1 MSKVVYSQRWEWQ
14 TRLPFPSLT
23 VYKIKK
29 NLENVPR
36 NLDDLKY
43 RGTFILFIYSMLRDK
58 KRKSRKRTP
67 KIKEIHIL
75 GYLDHNHIQYV
86 TPWDRELLILY
97 PGNQRNSYIGV
108 FRPWSYTIRCTVRQ
122 GIIDFVPRKITKN
135 L

>member
-43 RGTFILFIYSMLRDK
+43 RGTFFVAFIY
-58 KRKSRKRTP
+58 
-67 KIKEIHIL
+67 
-75 GYLDHNHIQYV
+75 YV
-86 TPWDRELLILY
+86 VFSSNRFNEMY
-97 PGNQRNSYIGV
+97 PDFESFLYIGY
-108 FRPWSYTIRCTVRQ
+108 FYY
-122 GIIDFVPRKITKN
+122 
-135 L
+135 

>member
-43 RGTFILFIYSMLRDK
+43 RGTFSLHLYIMLYFQVTDLMKCTPILRIFYIS
-58 KRKSRKRTP
+58 
-67 KIKEIHIL
+67 
-75 GYLDHNHIQYV
+75 GYFY
-86 TPWDRELLILY
+86 Y
-97 PGNQRNSYIGV
+97 
-108 FRPWSYTIRCTVRQ
+108 
-122 GIIDFVPRKITKN
+122 
-135 L
+135 

>member
-43 RGTFILFIYSMLRDK
+43 RGTGAKHPRHDQ
-58 KRKSRKRTP
+58 KRTQQNN
-67 KIKEIHIL
+67 KINLFVDI
-75 GYLDHNHIQYV
+75 
-86 TPWDRELLILY
+86 Y
-97 PGNQRNSYIGV
+97 P
-108 FRPWSYTIRCTVRQ
+108 CLHA
-122 GIIDFVPRKITKN
+122 KK
-135 L
+135 

>member
-43 RGTFILFIYSMLRDK
+43 RGTFSLHLYIML
-58 KRKSRKRTP
+58 
-67 KIKEIHIL
+67 
-75 GYLDHNHIQYV
+75 Y
-86 TPWDRELLILY
+86 
-97 PGNQRNSYIGV
+97 
-108 FRPWSYTIRCTVRQ
+108 F
-122 GIIDFVPRKITKN
+122 
-135 L
+135 

>member
-86 TPWDRELLILY
+86 TP
-97 PGNQRNSYIGV
+97 
-108 FRPWSYTIRCTVRQ
+108 
-122 GIIDFVPRKITKN
+122 
-135 L
+135 